1 MDRIGYFERGYELY
15 NNKKYKEAAEHFLL
29 SITKEHS
36 RAAEAWL
43 GHCYE
48 LGLGVEKD
56 LLLAKDLYQTSLYYT
71 GSSQEREGLWA
82 WVHGRLEQLKD
93 IPFCGSIV
101 QFIDGIGN
109 VKVIKNINGPN
120 SPQLRY
126 NIDEAVVS
134 TNKKSSIVEM
144 LHFARET
151 ITQLNSKWTC
161 DDKSRFFDGYTLDTH
176 HFRLI
181 VTRGDSNAYHTRLD
195 GRDCHVT
202 FPHSADLNYIYVQET
217 ILKKVRDVIY
227 KRAQIVIPP
236 VLQRVSERIN
246 VPYRK
251 CIVVKTL
258 RNYSAMYYPATR
270 DVTFCARCIQL
281 PRESLESLCIHEL
294 THSFVHSHNKDFY
307 DKMLQLGGRKMCDLD
322 KNLWEENLWPYLNI

>member
-1 MDRIGYFERGYELY
+1 
-15 NNKKYKEAAEHFLL
+15 
-29 SITKEHS
+29 
-36 RAAEAWL
+36 
-43 GHCYE
+43 
-48 LGLGVEKD
+48 VEKD

-71 GSSQEREGLWA
+71 GYYQKRVGLWA

-120 SPQLRY
+120 PPQLRY

-134 TNKKSSIVEM
+134 SNNKSSIVEM

-161 DDKSRFFDGYTLDTH
+161 DGRNRFFDGYSLNTH
-176 HFRLI
+176 HFRLT
-181 VTRGDSNAYHTRLD
+181 VTRGDSDAYHTRLD

-217 ILKKVRDVIY
+217 ILRKVKEIIY
-227 KRAQIVIPP
+227 KRAQEVIPQ
-236 VLQRVSERIN
+236 VLQKVSERIN

-270 DVTFCARCIQL
+270 DVTFCASCIQL

-294 THSFVHSHNKDFY
+294 THSFVNGHGKDFY
-307 DKMLQLGGRKMCDLD
+307 DKMLELGGREMCDLD
-322 KNLWEENLWPYLNI
+322 KNLWKENLWPYLKI